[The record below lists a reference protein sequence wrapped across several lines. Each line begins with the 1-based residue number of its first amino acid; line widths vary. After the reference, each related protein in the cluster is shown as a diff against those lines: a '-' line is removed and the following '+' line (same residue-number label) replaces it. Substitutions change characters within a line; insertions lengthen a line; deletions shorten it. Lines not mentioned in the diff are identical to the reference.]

1 MCSAACLPLRDSDI
15 TMRKQDEKCTEHTWT
30 LAAPWSQAQPSL
42 DEIIWCPHDLQ
53 TREKEWMIIVLK
65 HVVFRVLCYIHLK
78 RPWCWERLRAG
89 GEGDDR
95 GWDSWMASPTQWTWV
110 WVDSGNWW
118 WPGRPGVLWFM
129 GSQRVGHDWATEM
142 NWTVTCDY
150 FDNSWL
156 MYYFPPFLA
165 DTVFLLI

>member
-30 LAAPWSQAQPSL
+30 LAAAWSQVQPSL
-42 DEIIWCPHDLQ
+42 DEIIWCPDDLQ

-65 HVVFRVLCYIHLK
+65 HVVFGVLCYIRLK

-95 GWDSWMASPTQWTWV
+95 GWDSCMASPTQWTWV
-110 WVDSGNWW
+110 WVNSGNWW
-118 WPGRPGVLWFM
+118 GTGRPGVLWFM

-150 FDNSWL
+150 FENSWL
-156 MYYFPPFLA
+156 M
-165 DTVFLLI
+165 